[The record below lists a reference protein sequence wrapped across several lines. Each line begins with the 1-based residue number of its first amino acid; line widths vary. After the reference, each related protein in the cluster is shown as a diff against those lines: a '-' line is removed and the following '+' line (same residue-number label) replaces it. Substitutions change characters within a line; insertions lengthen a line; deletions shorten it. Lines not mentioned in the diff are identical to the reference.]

1 MKESGNMVLTELI
14 KKLEELNSDSSN
26 SVKSVKVFIETEDG
40 DYTVDISEVVSE
52 KDCIELR

>member
-1 MKESGNMVLTELI
+1 VNESGNMVLTELI